1 MSADD
6 CTSWLERRLP
16 TIDPSLRLVE
26 CRLTTFGGGY
36 LVRLTLGGDEE
47 RSLFVPARVLHAAV
61 AADPMAERLLL
72 GVLAGYAH
80 RLRAGGAPT
89 QRRVA

>member
-1 MSADD
+1 MSADA
-6 CTSWLERRLP
+6 CTSWLERLLP
-16 TIDPSLRLVE
+16 TIDPALRLAE
-26 CRLTTFGGGY
+26 CRLTAFDGY

-61 AADPMAERLLL
+61 TADPMAERLLL
-72 GVLAGYAH
+72 GVLAGHAH
-80 RLRAGGAPT
+80 RLRAGSGPA